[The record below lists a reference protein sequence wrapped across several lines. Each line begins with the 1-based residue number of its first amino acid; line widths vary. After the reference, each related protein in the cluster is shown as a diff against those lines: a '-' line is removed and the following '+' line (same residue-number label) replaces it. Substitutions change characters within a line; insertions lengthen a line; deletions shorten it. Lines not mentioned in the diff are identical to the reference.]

1 VNRII
6 IFGDIHG
13 CLDEW
18 LTLIRMAN
26 VQPEDRLIS
35 VGDIINRGPDTP
47 GCLELA
53 MELPNFTYILGNHE
67 IRFLNAWKQ
76 GRIPNGKP
84 YDMKTVW
91 QMSDTFD
98 RYMKYISQQSL
109 YLDLPEVLVM
119 HAGLRPGISLAKQSV
134 EDLTEIRQLS
144 TQGLPWYEA
153 YQEPKLIVF
162 GHWVR
167 REPLIRPNAVCLDT
181 GCVYG
186 GKLSA
191 FLLPEKKILS
201 VPAKKAYSIRTK
213 PWA

>member
-1 VNRII
+1 MRRII

-13 CLDEW
+13 CLEEW
-18 LTLIRMAN
+18 KELIRFADTGS
-26 VQPEDRLIS
+26 EDRLIS

-53 MELPNFTYILGNHE
+53 MQLPNFTYILGNHE
-67 IRFLNAWKQ
+67 MRFLNAWKQ

-84 YDMKTVW
+84 YDMQTVW
-91 QMSDTFD
+91 QMSDHFD
-98 RYMKYISQQSL
+98 LYMKYISKQPL
-109 YLDLPEVLVM
+109 YLELPEVLVS
-119 HAGLRPGISLAKQSV
+119 HAGIRPGLPLEKQSA
-134 EDLTEIRQLS
+134 EDLTEIRQIDS
-144 TQGLPWYEA
+144 GIPWYEN
-153 YQEPKLIVF
+153 YHKNKLIAF

-167 REPLIRPNAVCLDT
+167 REPLIRDNAIGLDT

-191 FLLPEKKILS
+191 LVLPERKIIS
-201 VPAKKAYSIRTK
+201 VAAKKTYSIRSK